1 MNHSPVL
8 MNAYRY
14 VLGILQPIRHYSY
27 HNIGHTL
34 DVFWRAEELWKAEK
48 IHEEELEDLLLATL
62 FHDTGFIEEYER
74 NEVIGA
80 RIARGWLESEWHPEH
95 RILRVEQL
103 IMATVLFSKT
113 NNLLEKIIQDAD
125 LDNFWRDDCFYKTLQ
140 VENERR
146 EIWKLDT
153 KTIDTIFWKLFH
165 GIKFQTPT
173 WIRERRVKLAENVA
187 RFEIVYHEIMW
198 TQGDSIPSRI

>member
-125 LDNFWRDDCFYKTLQ
+125 LDNFWRDDCFNKTLQ
-140 VENERR
+140 VENELR

-153 KTIDTIFWKLFH
+153 KTIYTIFWKLFH
-165 GIKFQTPT
+165 GIQFQTPT
-173 WIRERRVKLAENVA
+173 WIRERQMKLAENVA